1 MAITGLKNLC
11 APAGLYLIL
20 SLIALVIMVFQNI
33 GSENIYCLGSYTC
46 DVSSVSLIFIIKIL
60 YVLFWTWVLN
70 LICKAGFPSV
80 SWLLVLFPFI
90 LFFIL
95 IITLLFTK

>member
-1 MAITGLKNLC
+1 MAITGLKDLC
-11 APAGLYLIL
+11 APAGVYFVL
-20 SLIALVIMVFQNI
+20 SLIALIIMVFQNI

-70 LICKAGFPSV
+70 LICKAGFPSL
-80 SWLLVLFPFI
+80 SWFLVLFPFI
-90 LFFIL
+90 FFFIL
-95 IITLLFTK
+95 IVALLFTK